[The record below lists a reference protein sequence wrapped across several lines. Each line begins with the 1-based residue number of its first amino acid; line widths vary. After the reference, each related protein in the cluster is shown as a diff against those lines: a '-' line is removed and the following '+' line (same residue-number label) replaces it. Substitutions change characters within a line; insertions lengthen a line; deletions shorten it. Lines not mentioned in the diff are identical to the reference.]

1 MRYRPATLNDLSLL
15 AELNYQLIHD
25 EGHRNP
31 MTVPELAERLRGW
44 LMTTYKAVIFENE
57 ADVLAYAL
65 YREDDHEIYLRQFFV
80 ARPQRRRGL
89 GRQAMQFLFNDI
101 WPKHKRLTVEVLWGN
116 KVAIEFWKSVGF
128 QEYCLAL
135 EILPES

>member
-1 MRYRPATLNDLSLL
+1 MRYRPATLNDLPLL
-15 AELNYQLIHD
+15 AEFNHQLIRD

-31 MTVPELAERLRGW
+31 MTAPELAERLRGW
-44 LMTTYKAVIFENE
+44 LTTAYKAVIFENE

-80 ARPQRRRGL
+80 TRTQRRQGF
-89 GRQAMQFLFNDI
+89 GRQAMQLLLNDI
-101 WPKHKRLTVEVLWGN
+101 WPQHKRLTVEVLWRN
-116 KVAIEFWKSVGF
+116 KPAIEFWKAVGF
-128 QEYCLAL
+128 KEYCLAL